1 MILDDAQQLDLSVE
15 RHVADFVQEDG
26 AAIGIFEKTD
36 AFVLGAR
43 ECSAR
48 MAEKFTFEK
57 RFGNGAA
64 VDGDEFVV
72 NAGDSSCD

>member
-1 MILDDAQQLDLSVE
+1 MILDDAQKLDLSVE

-26 AAIGIFEKTD
+26 AAVCIFEKTD
-36 AFVLGAR
+36 AFVLGAC

-57 RFGNGAA
+57 
-64 VDGDEFVV
+64 
-72 NAGDSSCD
+72 